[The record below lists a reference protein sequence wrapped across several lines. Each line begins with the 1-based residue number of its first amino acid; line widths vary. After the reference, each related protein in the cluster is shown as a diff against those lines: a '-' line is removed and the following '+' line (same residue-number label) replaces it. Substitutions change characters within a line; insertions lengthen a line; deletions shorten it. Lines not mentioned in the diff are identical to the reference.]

1 MTFHDLNTKFAKC
14 RNKKG
19 ETNKLRRLKVIKYP
33 FLSTVI
39 GSIHK
44 PKPYLRFS
52 AAGFMTPQI
61 LNNAKSD
68 ILEAMHLKQLF
79 TNLPPK
85 TQNQP
90 WSLAY
95 STSASGY
102 SLKNLYR
109 SVAGGPDDSKLLRQ
123 MSMSPANSD
132 VDAESSP
139 CLIVIQSMEGNQIFG
154 G

>member
-1 MTFHDLNTKFAKC
+1 MGEMISTQLSVTIIKQFENLYFA
-14 RNKKG
+14 
-19 ETNKLRRLKVIKYP
+19 
-33 FLSTVI
+33 
-39 GSIHK
+39 
-44 PKPYLRFS
+44 

-79 TNLPPK
+79 THLPPK

-102 SLKNLYR
+102 SLQNLYR
-109 SVAGGPDDSKLLRQ
+109 SVAGGPDDNKLLRQ
-123 MSMSPANSD
+123 MSLSPANSD
-132 VDAESSP
+132 VDADSSP
-139 CLIVIQSMEGNQIFG
+139 CLIVIQSMEGNRIFG